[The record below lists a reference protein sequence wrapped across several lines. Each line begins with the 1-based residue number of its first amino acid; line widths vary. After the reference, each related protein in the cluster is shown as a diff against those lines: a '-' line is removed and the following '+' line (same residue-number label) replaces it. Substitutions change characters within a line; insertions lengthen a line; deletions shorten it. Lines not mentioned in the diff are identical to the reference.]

1 MPKVKV
7 PRKSTSVD
15 MTAMCDV
22 AFLLLSFFILT
33 TSFKP
38 DEALKVTTPKSV
50 QTKAAEMKNVVLVT
64 MDKEG
69 KVYFSIGDDIG
80 VEKQEA
86 IDIKQ
91 KTIDIVDQ
99 QKNLGLTQAE
109 KKAFLR
115 GGSFVG
121 VPFSQL
127 KQYLG
132 LGSDQIK
139 GLKQPGIPVMD
150 TLNNEMTTWM
160 QAVNSAFSGKK
171 MNLMVKGD
179 AEAKYPSFKGV
190 LDAFKKNDL
199 LKFQMITDQEN
210 VPLGT
215 ELYKKNESR
224 GAVQEPAAK

>member
-50 QTKAAEMKNVVLVT
+50 QTKPAEMKDVVLVT

-69 KVYFSIGDDIG
+69 KVYFSIGDDNR
-80 VEKQEA
+80 EE
-86 IDIKQ
+86 KQ
-91 KTIDIVDQ
+91 KTIDIIDQ
-99 QKNLGLTQAE
+99 QKQLGLTAQE
-109 KKAFLR
+109 KNSFLKT
-115 GGSFVG
+115 GSFVG

-132 LGSDQIK
+132 FNAEQQK
-139 GLKQPGIPVMD
+139 TVKQPGIPVTD
-150 TLNNEMTTWM
+150 TLNNEMTVWM
-160 QAVNSAFSGKK
+160 QAANSAFQGKK
-171 MNLMVKGD
+171 MQLLVKGD
-179 AEAKYPSFKGV
+179 ANAKYPSFKGV
-190 LDAFKKNDL
+190 IDAFKKNDL

-210 VPLGT
+210 VPLGS
-215 ELYKKNESR
+215 ELYKKNANR
-224 GAVQEPAAK
+224 GATQTPAE